1 MGERGVRGVENFAKF
16 PKVMQT
22 FFTYI
27 DFFTRGRFS
36 CVPAR
41 QAERGGGGGIGR
53 LGREMG
59 SLLRIH
65 IQDLFRHICYDR
77 LKLGAIKIIY
87 YFA

>member
-1 MGERGVRGVENFAKF
+1 MKLSYRRTHTHARRSTRKGKQKRRKKFAKF

-27 DFFTRGRFS
+27 DFPLDEVDEGDGPSRS
-36 CVPAR
+36 
-41 QAERGGGGGIGR
+41 
-53 LGREMG
+53 
-59 SLLRIH
+59 
-65 IQDLFRHICYDR
+65 CYDR